1 MSAGEMHTGYEWLA
15 KEKAEM
21 SGDNPVGRIR
31 WMEIISSNGSSADND
46 AAYDPTSSGNDTSS
60 SDLLQL
66 PLYPLGAVH
75 IPSGHIQTL
84 NNMQPQNIRM
94 ANDLNSDNGNLN
106 FNGKFCV
113 TLKAADTGR
122 IAAIGTLMKVVS
134 TEEQRSYDGSLL
146 GIRVQCIA
154 EGLVEIREIVN
165 PQCWTK
171 EKRLK
176 KSDEYLVANVRQI
189 TEAYDLQSEADVV
202 NAIYSVANRLA
213 DDFAVVRSMYACKDG
228 VAANELPRWAV
239 DAVQS
244 NLPHLLAQNFTASEQ
259 SFWRAADVWQSLC
272 NTVREA
278 RRSELQSEVNEI
290 TIDAAIK
297 KGGMLK
303 LPVHRTDL
311 PQDVQV
317 RLNRMEEEAAN
328 NYVTIGMD
336 PVLDFQALM
345 STDNHIDR
353 IRHLGEMVA
362 RERGRL
368 EAKESLKGVF
378 DSHGGKEKNGV
389 ADNNGNGIDP
399 YNATTIF
406 EGIFQ

>member
-1 MSAGEMHTGYEWLA
+1 MRCTGYEWLA

-46 AAYDPTSSGNDTSS
+46 AASIDPTSSGNDTSS

-94 ANDLNSDNGNLN
+94 ANDLTSDNDSH

-154 EGLVEIREIVN
+154 EGLVEISEIVN

-189 TEAYDLQSEADVV
+189 NEAYDLQSEADVV

-244 NLPHLLAQNFTASEQ
+244 NLPHLLAQNFTALEQ

-311 PQDVQV
+311 PHKMCRCVSTEWRKRQQII
-317 RLNRMEEEAAN
+317 MSQWE
-328 NYVTIGMD
+328 MD
-336 PVLDFQALM
+336 PVLDSF
-345 STDNHIDR
+345 R
-353 IRHLGEMVA
+353 C
-362 RERGRL
+362 
-368 EAKESLKGVF
+368 
-378 DSHGGKEKNGV
+378 
-389 ADNNGNGIDP
+389 
-399 YNATTIF
+399 
-406 EGIFQ
+406 